1 MSFNGIAGAVNEPGE
16 IPWEL
21 VLLYFL
27 VALAIA
33 FLLGKRSGGLK
44 AFNTLDLIYIGIG
57 SAFAVAWEFYIA
69 GFLDRFIPSNPFVS
83 VGFWGRI
90 IIVFIVAALVRKVG
104 VGMLTLFIFDVL
116 GDIFHY
122 GFGGEPMY
130 FIYETFTYGLF
141 VDLMIA
147 ATGGRIFG
155 LPNFAP
161 SVTTKPPTQNIQKTT
176 MQSAEKEEEDTPTR
190 STSITKSTFIVGA
203 IEGAIIGILWA
214 FPDPVFYDGFFRP
227 FIEAKIVNWGYIYYH
242 IYAYMP
248 GDAIAGIIGAIIA
261 IIVARAVGS

>member
-1 MSFNGIAGAVNEPGE
+1 MGFNGIAGAVNEPGE

-21 VLLYFL
+21 VLLYFS
-27 VALAIA
+27 VALAVA
-33 FLLGKRSGGLK
+33 FLLGKRTGGLK

-116 GDIFHY
+116 SDIFHY

-130 FIYETFTYGLF
+130 FIYETLTYGLF

-155 LPNFAP
+155 LPGFAP
-161 SVTTKPPTQNIQKTT
+161 SSTKSPTQQKDT
-176 MQSAEKEEEDTPTR
+176 MQSVEEDTPTH
-190 STSITKSTFIVGA
+190 STSITKLTFIVGV
-203 IEGAIIGILWA
+203 IEGAIIGTLWA
-214 FPDPVFYDGFFRP
+214 FPDPVFYDGFLRP
-227 FIEAKIVNWGYIYYH
+227 FIYAKIANWGYIYYH
-242 IYAYMP
+242 IYAYIP
-248 GDAIAGIIGAIIA
+248 GDAIAGVIGAIIA
-261 IIVARAVGS
+261 ILVARAVGS

>member
-1 MSFNGIAGAVNEPGE
+1 MGFNGIAGAVNEPGE

-21 VLLYFL
+21 VLLYFS
-27 VALAIA
+27 VALAVA
-33 FLLGKRSGGLK
+33 FLLGKRIGGLK

-104 VGMLTLFIFDVL
+104 VGMLTLFIFTVL
-116 GDIFHY
+116 SDIFHY

-161 SVTTKPPTQNIQKTT
+161 SFTTKPPTQNIQKVT
-176 MQSAEKEEEDTPTR
+176 MQSVEEDTPTH
-190 STSITKSTFIVGA
+190 STLITKLTFIVGV
-203 IEGAIIGILWA
+203 IEGAIIGTLWA
-214 FPDPVFYDGFFRP
+214 FPDPVFYDGFLRP
-227 FIEAKIVNWGYIYYH
+227 FIYAKVANWGYIYYH
-242 IYAYMP
+242 IYAYIP
-248 GDAIAGIIGAIIA
+248 GDAIAGAIGAIIA
-261 IIVARAVGS
+261 ILVARAVGS

>member
-1 MSFNGIAGAVNEPGE
+1 MGFNGIAGAVNEPGQ

-21 VLLYFL
+21 VALYFI

-33 FLLGKRSGGLK
+33 FLLGKRTGGLK

-69 GFLDRFIPSNPFVS
+69 GFLDRFIPSSPFISVS
-83 VGFWGRI
+83 FWGRI

-116 GDIFHY
+116 GDLFHY

-147 ATGGRIFG
+147 ATGGRIFA
-155 LPNFAP
+155 LPNFASMTHAKTP
-161 SVTTKPPTQNIQKTT
+161 SPQIQATQI
-176 MQSAEKEEEDTPTR
+176 SDDEDVPAK
-190 STSITKSTFIVGA
+190 STAISTATFIVGA
-203 IEGAIIGILWA
+203 IEGAIIGLLWA
-214 FPDPVFYDGFFRP
+214 FPDPVFYDGFLRP
-227 FIEAKIVNWGYIYYH
+227 FIEAKVANWGYIYYH

-248 GDAIAGIIGAIIA
+248 GDAVAGIIGAIIA

>member
-1 MSFNGIAGAVNEPGE
+1 MGFNGIAGAVNEPGE
-16 IPWEL
+16 IPWEF
-21 VLLYFL
+21 VALYFI
-27 VALAIA
+27 VALVIA
-33 FLLGKRSGGLK
+33 FLLGKRTGGLK
-44 AFNTLDLIYIGIG
+44 AFTTLDLIYIGIG

-69 GFLDRFIPSNPFVS
+69 GFLDRFIPSSPFISVS
-83 VGFWGRI
+83 FWGRL

-104 VGMLTLFIFDVL
+104 VGMLSLFIFDVL
-116 GDIFHY
+116 SDLFHY

-155 LPNFAP
+155 LPNFNTGTATP
-161 SVTTKPPTQNIQKTT
+161 SSNPQIKSTQLN
-176 MQSAEKEEEDTPTR
+176 EEEDSP
-190 STSITKSTFIVGA
+190 KSTLSISRITYAVGA

-214 FPDPVFYDGFFRP
+214 FPDPVFYDGFLRP
-227 FIEAKIVNWGYIYYH
+227 FIEAKVANWGYIYYH

-248 GDAIAGIIGAIIA
+248 GDAVAGIIGAIIA

>member
-1 MSFNGIAGAVNEPGE
+1 MGFNGIAGAVNEPGE

-21 VLLYFL
+21 VALYFS
-27 VALAIA
+27 VALAVA
-33 FLLGKRSGGLK
+33 FLLGKRIGGLK

-83 VGFWGRI
+83 VGFWGRL

-116 GDIFHY
+116 SNIFHY

-147 ATGGRIFG
+147 ATGGRLFG
-155 LPNFAP
+155 LPSFAP
-161 SVTTKPPTQNIQKTT
+161 SSTKSSTQNIQKTT
-176 MQSAEKEEEDTPTR
+176 MQSVEEDTPTH
-190 STSITKSTFIVGA
+190 STSITELTFIVGA
-203 IEGAIIGILWA
+203 IEGAIIGTLWA
-214 FPDPVFYDGFFRP
+214 FPDPVFYDGFLRP
-227 FIEAKIVNWGYIYYH
+227 FIYAKVANWGYIYYH
-242 IYAYMP
+242 IYAYIP
-248 GDAIAGIIGAIIA
+248 GDAIAGVIGAIIA
-261 IIVARAVGS
+261 IFVARAVGS